1 MPGVPTFPTFPA
13 FPDNIEVQHT
23 IMNDM
28 QKSLMKNKDYQGTFE
43 GIVKVYREFRNKHVL
58 YEEQY
63 MREHNYPNIERHKLE
78 HVKIKELED
87 SILKFGID
95 KDTLD
100 YSIRIWKLHIITED
114 KEMINWISNSDD
126 GFSITNNGI

>member
-1 MPGVPTFPTFPA
+1 MIMPGVPTFPA

-43 GIVKVYREFRNKHVL
+43 GIVKVYTEFRNKHVL

-114 KEMINWISNSDD
+114 KEMINWISKSDD

>member
-1 MPGVPTFPTFPA
+1 MPGVPTFPA

-43 GIVKVYREFRNKHVL
+43 GIVKVYTEFRNKHVL

-114 KEMINWISNSDD
+114 KEMINWISKSDD